1 MKTKKMTIRQM
12 KLRTKL
18 SIGFGAMVILI
29 IIICGISITNL
40 NTQNS
45 AMNSLIRKDNQKS
58 NQAYAMREAIN
69 KIAISVRNITLS
81 GDSNYKDG
89 QKKIVADN
97 ILSYKES
104 EKNLKSMIETE
115 SEKEILGQ
123 INSNETIAFS
133 AISGAVQKAQESG
146 ISKVVLHQ
154 VLNQLDKPQEEL
166 LTNIKK
172 MIDYQTE
179 ISKTK
184 GENSYT
190 MSNRA
195 ITNMYIILIISIIVA
210 ILLTYL
216 IQKSII
222 YQIKEIAV
230 AVEELS
236 QGNLDFIIVAH
247 SKDEIGQTIE
257 GLNRSF
263 KKLKE
268 SFFSIKQE
276 SKCILLSCK
285 KTGDIFEDVSLQ
297 IEQISDATKQI
308 SSGIEE
314 SSASVQEV
322 TAMAATVKRD
332 VNFASEKAQEGL
344 KVASSIQE
352 KTVRINKDS
361 INSKKSAQKMY
372 SDSSK
377 KLKAAIEDV
386 KVVKQI
392 SEMANSIDKISKQ
405 TNLLA
410 LNAAIEAARAGE
422 HGKGFAVVADEVR
435 KLAEQSSTAVT
446 EIQSKV
452 SSVLISVEELS
463 SSSQDILIFIE
474 KALLNDYEKL
484 IYISDEY
491 KCDGDIIK
499 DIIENFAMTS
509 EGISN
514 AIDQIAISME
524 EVGVSVCG
532 FAKSSSDIAANVSE
546 VNVKN
551 EVIALETRHNEISAV
566 NLDEVVERFKIY

>member
-81 GDSNYKDG
+81 DDSNYKDG

-524 EVGVSVCG
+524 EVGISVCG